1 MIFSRQ
7 QRRGFTLLELLL
19 GTAMAA
25 VLLVALSQWFTV
37 TIQSQAKTGTIRDIE
52 SYGERI
58 MDDITQRLRNAKTVS
73 SPSQGTSGS
82 SLVFTV
88 DNASKSPAT
97 FDLSS
102 SQLRF
107 TEGAEMPQVLH
118 PSWIVASQLTITNTA
133 AIGAPPSLRIQFT
146 LARDNPSNVQHFDY
160 QKTFYGSATL
170 RQ

>member
-1 MIFSRQ
+1 MITTTH
-7 QRRGFTLLELLL
+7 RRGFTLLELLL
-19 GTAMAA
+19 GTAMAGI
-25 VLLVALSQWFTV
+25 LLVALSQWFAVTV
-37 TIQSQAKTGTIRDIE
+37 QSQAKIGTIRDIE

-58 MDDITQRLRNAKTVS
+58 MDDITQRLRNARTIS

-82 SLVFTV
+82 SLTFTV
-88 DNASKSPAT
+88 DNASKSPVT

-102 SQLRF
+102 SQLRLAQGVG
-107 TEGAEMPQVLH
+107 TPGALH

-133 AIGAPPSLRIQFT
+133 ATGAPSSLRIQFT
-146 LARDNPSNVQHFDY
+146 LARDNPSNVQHFNY